1 MATQVA
7 RRTDK
12 NLDKKDYCIVPPVD
26 IYETDNEYVL
36 KADMP
41 GVPKENIEITFNN
54 NELEINGK
62 IDEGYTSSD
71 NLTYHEFTLYNYN
84 RKFIV
89 SDKINVEGI
98 NALLENGVLTVT
110 LPKREEAKPKRIE
123 IKAE

>member
-1 MATQVA
+1 MTTQVA
-7 RRTDK
+7 KRTDK
-12 NLDKKDYCIVPPVD
+12 NLDKKDYCLVPSVD

-62 IDEGYTSSD
+62 IDEVYTSSD
-71 NLTYHEFTLYNYN
+71 NLTYREFTLCNYN
-84 RKFIV
+84 RKFLV
-89 SDKINVEGI
+89 SDKINAEAI
-98 NALLENGVLTVT
+98 NASLENGVLTVT
-110 LPKREEAKPKRIE
+110 LPKREEAKPKKIE

>member
-7 RRTDK
+7 KRTDR
-12 NLDKKDYCIVPPVD
+12 NLDKKDYCLVPPVD

-41 GVPKENIEITFNN
+41 GVSKEHIEITFNN

-62 IDEGYTSSD
+62 IDEAYTSSD
-71 NLTYHEFTLYNYN
+71 NLTYREFTLCNYN
-84 RKFIV
+84 RKFLV

-98 NALLENGVLTVT
+98 TATLENGVLTVT
-110 LPKREEAKPKRIE
+110 LPKREEAKPKKIE

>member
-1 MATQVA
+1 MTTQVVK
-7 RRTDK
+7 RTDK
-12 NLDKKDYCIVPPVD
+12 NLDKKDYCIVPSVD

-41 GVPKENIEITFNN
+41 GVPKENVEITFNN

-62 IDEGYTSSD
+62 IDEVYTSNN
-71 NLTYHEFTLYNYN
+71 NLTYREFTLCNYN
-84 RKFIV
+84 RKFLV

-98 NALLENGVLTVT
+98 NASLENGVLTVT

-123 IKAE
+123 IKAS